1 MSQESKE
8 PNTVQPGET
17 APTPDDLTADILT
30 PDQIQS
36 LKVEAAKASELF
48 ERLLRTT
55 ADFDN
60 FKKRAARE
68 RDETRKAATE
78 GVITRLLPVLDNFD
92 MAMAAAN
99 QPNTNL
105 DVLKAGVSMIHGQL
119 RSAFSEL
126 GLEEISVLGQPFDPA
141 LHEAVSQLET
151 ASVPEGQ
158 VVQELRK
165 GFRLRERLLRPASV
179 VVAKAPATDP
189 TSSAHLSAS
198 TQD

>member
-1 MSQESKE
+1 MSQEPTE
-8 PNTVQPGET
+8 PNTVQPGEI
-17 APTPDDLTADILT
+17 APTPEDFT
-30 PDQIQS
+30 PETLAPEQIQA
-36 LKVEAAKASELF
+36 LKAEAARAAELF

-68 RDETRKAATE
+68 REETRKSAAE
-78 GVITRLLPVLDNFD
+78 GVIVRLLPILDNFE

-99 QPNTNL
+99 QPNTNIE
-105 DVLKAGVSMIHGQL
+105 VLKAGVSMIHGQL
-119 RSAFSEL
+119 RGAFSEL

-179 VVAKAPATDP
+179 VVAKSPVDDP
-189 TSSAHLSAS
+189 TSTPCPSGL
-198 TQD
+198 TQN

>member
-1 MSQESKE
+1 MSQEPTE

-17 APTPDDLTADILT
+17 SPTLVDFTPETLAPE
-30 PDQIQS
+30 QIQA
-36 LKVEAAKASELF
+36 LKAEGAKAAELF

-68 RDETRKAATE
+68 RDETRKAAAE
-78 GVITRLLPVLDNFD
+78 GVIVRLLPILDSFEK
-92 MAMAAAN
+92 AMAAAN
-99 QPNTNL
+99 QPNTNI
-105 DVLKAGVSMIHGQL
+105 DVLKAGVLMIHGQL
-119 RSAFSEL
+119 RAAFSEL

-151 ASVPEGQ
+151 TSAPEGQ

-179 VVAKAPATDP
+179 VVAKSPA
-189 TSSAHLSAS
+189 SSACPSGS